1 VSHLEQHTSA
11 YVSIRQHT
19 SASVSIRQHTSAYV
33 SIHQHTSAYVSIRQ
47 HPSAYVSIRQ
57 HPSAYVSI
65 RQHTSASVSIRQHTP
80 PGAPGAASYTRFS
93 AGVMSRKPEST
104 SDMDPRTCIRQH
116 PSASV
121 SRRDRAP
128 QALRTRTSDMHP
140 HLRRTSGSSSSEAQ
154 DESRSLRG
162 DATIRNGRAFCS
174 PSVGTLTAACRRPCT
189 RFREKPPRGIGLAA
203 PAPLSPPVASPASP
217 LSHPHVTT
225 TRLSTDLLK
234 AIHIH
239 RRRNK
244 RRARRRCRWR
254 HPQALQV
261 APPEPRDSTET
272 THLPSA
278 PTVTQRA
285 SRHPPATL
293 YLLCPDATPLCPP
306 CDDGSVCRMP
316 TRPRLRLL

>member
-1 VSHLEQHTSA
+1 VSIRQHTLAYVSIRIHLRNKEA
-11 YVSIRQHT
+11 GVAPGATYVSIRQHT

-33 SIHQHTSAYVSIRQ
+33 SIHRLEHLEQRHTPVFPPESCRENLKAHPTWTRAPAYVS
-47 HPSAYVSIRQ
+47 
-57 HPSAYVSI
+57 
-65 RQHTSASVSIRQHTP
+65 
-80 PGAPGAASYTRFS
+80 
-93 AGVMSRKPEST
+93 
-104 SDMDPRTCIRQH
+104 IRQH

-217 LSHPHVTT
+217 LSHPHVTP